1 MTLKNQIETKLDR
14 LFSPSYLKVED
25 NTSKHVGH
33 ENYKPGGE
41 SHFRVVLVSAKFTNT
56 TRIQRHQ
63 MVYACLSEELKKCIH
78 ALELKA
84 LSPEEVVESNELV

>member
-1 MTLKNQIETKLDR
+1 MILKNQIETKLNL
-14 LFSPSYLKVED
+14 LFSPLYIKVED
-25 NTSKHVGH
+25 ESYKHVGH

-41 SHFRVVLVSAKFTNT
+41 SHFRVILVSAKFTSL

-63 MVYACLSEELKKCIH
+63 MVYAGLGEELKERIH

-84 LSPEEVVESNELV
+84 LSPEEVVGSNEPV